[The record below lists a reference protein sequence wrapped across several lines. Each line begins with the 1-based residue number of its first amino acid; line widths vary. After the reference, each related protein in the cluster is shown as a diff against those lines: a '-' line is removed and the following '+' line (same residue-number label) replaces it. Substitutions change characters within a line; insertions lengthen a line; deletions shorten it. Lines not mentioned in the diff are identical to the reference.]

1 MKVQIFPLSTA
12 RMKINQVSYVI
23 FQAKK
28 SFLLNFTSPF
38 RAKAH
43 NSYEIF

>member
-1 MKVQIFPLSTA
+1 MKVEIFPFSTA

-28 SFLLNFTSPF
+28 SFLLNFTSPL